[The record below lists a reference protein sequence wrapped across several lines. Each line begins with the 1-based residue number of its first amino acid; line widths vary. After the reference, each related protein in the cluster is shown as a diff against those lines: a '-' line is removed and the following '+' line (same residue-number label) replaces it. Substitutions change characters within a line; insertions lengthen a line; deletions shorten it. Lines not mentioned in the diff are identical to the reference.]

1 MLLTEFSTDA
11 EQFESATGWSIKAEG
26 ACKGDVCV
34 PLGGGPFDLGVT
46 CEKLGMAVVHDP
58 ELAVWAIG
66 PETLGGRALMSA
78 EAPDLVLPDLEG
90 REFSLR
96 SLRGRKVALVAWAPY

>member
-11 EQFESATGWSIKAEG
+11 EQFEAATGWSIKPQG
-26 ACKGDVCV
+26 ACKGEVCV
-34 PLGGGPFDLGVT
+34 PLGAGAFDLADT
-46 CEKLGMAVVHDP
+46 CRKLGMAVVNDP
-58 ELAVWAIG
+58 ELGVWAIG
-66 PETLGGRALMSA
+66 PETTGGRALMSA

-96 SLRGRKVALVAWAPY
+96 SLRGQKVALVAWAPY